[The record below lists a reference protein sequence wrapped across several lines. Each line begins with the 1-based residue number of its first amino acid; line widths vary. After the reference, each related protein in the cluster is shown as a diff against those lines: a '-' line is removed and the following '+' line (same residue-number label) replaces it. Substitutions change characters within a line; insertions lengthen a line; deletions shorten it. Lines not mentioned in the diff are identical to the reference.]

1 MSNLFS
7 HLWDGNGFMPHG
19 MCYLWQPGI
28 LTLHVA
34 SDALIAAAYFSI
46 PFTLAH
52 FVRKRKDIEFN
63 FIIACFAI
71 FIIACGATHLME
83 IVTIWH
89 PAYWVSGAVKAVTA
103 AASVPTALLL
113 VKLMPQALRWP
124 SPEALQ
130 HANEELQRANRHLVA
145 EAAERQRAEAQLQ
158 RVNYEL
164 QEQIAA
170 MRRLHEMGTRLAHA
184 HELPNVLEEI
194 LDSTIDL
201 QKADYGNVQLYD
213 EQTSSLRTVAQR
225 GFSREFVEQFR
236 EVQSDDRSACGRAL
250 QARQRV
256 IIEDVEQDAEYA
268 PYRASAARAGYRAV
282 QSTPIVGRG
291 DSVKGMLSTH
301 FRQPH
306 RPSETDL
313 QITDL
318 YTRLAAVQLE
328 RAQDEKELREAR
340 DAADRANRA
349 KGRFLATASHDL
361 RQPLQTLSL
370 LNSSLQ
376 RVISS
381 TEVMNAVAE
390 QEQAIV
396 TMSQMLNALLD
407 IGKLESGA
415 VEPQICDFD
424 LAPLFEELRL
434 GFSELAQKKGLELEI
449 AEQTAIVRSD
459 RTLLG
464 QILRNLL
471 SNAIRYTLRGVVRVR
486 AERDDGWLRIDVEDS
501 GIGISRDQLGTIFE
515 DFYQVGVAPNS
526 VREGY
531 GLGLGIVERAAQL
544 LNHDLRVQSELGRG
558 STFSI
563 LVSPGSATSVE
574 ALSSRPVTAAAR
586 ARRPHVLIV
595 DDDASV
601 LKATRRLL
609 KLDGF
614 PVSTAA
620 SVAEATQLAGDHTD
634 IELLITD
641 FHLTNGEVGTDVIAA
656 VRGITGTPVRAV
668 VISGDTSLALR
679 KVANQDPHVR
689 IASKPVHAA
698 ELLSLIAELLES

>member
-1 MSNLFS
+1 MDKLLS
-7 HLWDGNGFMPHG
+7 HLWDGDGFMPHG

-71 FIIACGATHLME
+71 FIIACGATHLLE

-124 SPEALQ
+124 SPDSLQ
-130 HANEELQRANRHLVA
+130 RANEELQLANRHL
-145 EAAERQRAEAQLQ
+145 L
-158 RVNYEL
+158 
-164 QEQIAA
+164 
-170 MRRLHEMGTRLAHA
+170 
-184 HELPNVLEEI
+184 
-194 LDSTIDL
+194 
-201 QKADYGNVQLYD
+201 
-213 EQTSSLRTVAQR
+213 
-225 GFSREFVEQFR
+225 
-236 EVQSDDRSACGRAL
+236 
-250 QARQRV
+250 
-256 IIEDVEQDAEYA
+256 
-268 PYRASAARAGYRAV
+268 
-282 QSTPIVGRG
+282 
-291 DSVKGMLSTH
+291 
-301 FRQPH
+301 
-306 RPSETDL
+306 
-313 QITDL
+313 
-318 YTRLAAVQLE
+318 
-328 RAQDEKELREAR
+328 EAR

-349 KGRFLATASHDL
+349 KGRFVATASHDL

-370 LNSSLQ
+370 LNGSLQ
-376 RVISS
+376 RLVSS
-381 TEVMNAVAE
+381 PEAMNAVAE
-390 QEQAIV
+390 QEQAIG
-396 TMSQMLNALLD
+396 TMSRMLNALLD

-415 VEPQICDFD
+415 VEPQVCDFA
-424 LAPLFEELRL
+424 LASLFEELRIE
-434 GFSELAQKKGLELEI
+434 FSELAQKKGVELEI
-449 AEQTAIVRSD
+449 ALPTAVARSD

-471 SNAIRYTLRGVVRVR
+471 SNAIRYTPRGVVRVHAAR
-486 AERDDGWLRIDVEDS
+486 EDERLCIDVEDS
-501 GIGISRDQLGTIFE
+501 GIGIARDQLAAIFE

-544 LNHDLRVQSELGRG
+544 LNHDLQVRSEPGRG

-563 LVSPGSATSVE
+563 LVPAGTASGVE
-574 ALSSRPVTAAAR
+574 AVPGRTISAAAR

-601 LKATRRLL
+601 LKAIRRFLQ
-609 KLDGF
+609 LDGF
-614 PVSTAA
+614 PVSSAA
-620 SVAEATQLAGDHTD
+620 SVSEATQLAGNQPD
-634 IELLITD
+634 IELLVTD

-656 VRGITGTPVRAV
+656 IRGITGRPVRAV

-679 KVANQDPHVR
+679 KVTLQDPHVR
-689 IASKPVHAA
+689 LASKPVNAA

>member
-1 MSNLFS
+1 
-7 HLWDGNGFMPHG
+7 MPHG

-52 FVRKRKDIEFN
+52 FVRRRKDIEFN
-63 FIIACFAI
+63 FIIACFAV
-71 FIIACGATHLME
+71 FIIACGATHLLE

-113 VKLMPQALRWP
+113 VKLMPEALRWP
-124 SPEALQ
+124 SPEALKQ
-130 HANEELQRANRHLVA
+130 ANEELQLANRQLVA
-145 EAAERQRAEAQLQ
+145 EAAERQRAQSELQ
-158 RVNYEL
+158 RVNREL
-164 QEQIAA
+164 QEQISA
-170 MRRLHEMGTRLAHA
+170 MRRLHEMATRLAHA

-194 LDSTIDL
+194 LDSTIEL
-201 QKADYGNVQLYD
+201 QQADFGNLQLYD
-213 EQTSSLRTVAQR
+213 EDSGSLRMVAQR

-236 EVQSDDRSACGRAL
+236 EVRTDDRSACGRAME
-250 QARQRV
+250 ARQRV
-256 IIEDVEQDAEYA
+256 IIEDVETDAEYL
-268 PYRASAARAGYRAV
+268 PYRASATRAGYRGV
-282 QSTPIVGRG
+282 QSTPIMGRG

-301 FRQPH
+301 FRQPY
-306 RPSETDL
+306 RPPETDL

-318 YTRLAAVQLE
+318 YVRLAAALLE
-328 RAQDEKELREAR
+328 RTQDEKELREAR
-340 DAADRANRA
+340 DVADRASRA
-349 KGRFLATASHDL
+349 KGRFVATASHDL

-376 RVISS
+376 RLVSS
-381 TEVMNAVAE
+381 PEVMNAVAE

-396 TMSQMLNALLD
+396 TMSRMLNALLD

-415 VEPQICDFD
+415 VKPQICDFD
-424 LAPLFEELRL
+424 LASLFEELRL
-434 GFSELAQKKGLELEI
+434 EFSDLAQKKGVELEI
-449 AEQTAIVRSD
+449 AARTAIARSD

-471 SNAIRYTLRGVVRVR
+471 SNAIRYTPRGVVRVR
-486 AERDDGWLRIDVEDS
+486 AEPDGTRLRIDVEDS
-501 GIGISRDQLGTIFE
+501 GVGIARDQLGAIFE

-563 LVSPGSATSVE
+563 LVPSGAASGVE
-574 ALSSRPVTAAAR
+574 VVSSRPVTAAAR

-601 LKATRRLL
+601 LKAIRRLL

-620 SVAEATQLAGDHTD
+620 CVSEATQLAADQPD

-641 FHLTNGEVGTDVIAA
+641 FHLTNGEVGTDIIAA
-656 VRGITGTPVRAV
+656 VRGVTGTPVRAV

-679 KVANQDPHVR
+679 KVAIQDRHVR
-689 IASKPVHAA
+689 LASKPVHAA